1 MADQIKGRDLS
12 SYGHNVRNGIILH
25 RMIDH
30 FTDTHGVSGEARAI
44 LRPSMGKYAGV
55 VLDVFYDHFL
65 ATKWNDHHDVEY
77 AVFVEKAYLS
87 LSDRTDEMPE
97 HTSLLFHYMKK
108 NDWLGGYAHVDGI
121 ERALT
126 GLASRVQQGEQMAR
140 SKAELLKYYDE
151 LSNNFDKFFPLLKD
165 ECHLFLKALDD

>member
-1 MADQIKGRDLS
+1 MNFLAHIYLSGSDPDILLGNFMADQIKGRDLS

-30 FTDTHGVSGEARAI
+30 FTDTHVVSGEARAI

-77 AVFVEKAYLS
+77 DY
-87 LSDRTDEMPE
+87 
-97 HTSLLFHYMKK
+97 
-108 NDWLGGYAHVDGI
+108 DG
-121 ERALT
+121 
-126 GLASRVQQGEQMAR
+126 
-140 SKAELLKYYDE
+140 
-151 LSNNFDKFFPLLKD
+151 
-165 ECHLFLKALDD
+165 